1 MCACG
6 ACVSM
11 ALADCKAMPSKQQK
25 TKLRFFLSGF
35 DIGGNGGNL
44 INDVFGK
51 FGVVVESMF

>member
-1 MCACG
+1 
-6 ACVSM
+6 M
-11 ALADCKAMPSKQQK
+11 ASAGCKAMPSKQQK